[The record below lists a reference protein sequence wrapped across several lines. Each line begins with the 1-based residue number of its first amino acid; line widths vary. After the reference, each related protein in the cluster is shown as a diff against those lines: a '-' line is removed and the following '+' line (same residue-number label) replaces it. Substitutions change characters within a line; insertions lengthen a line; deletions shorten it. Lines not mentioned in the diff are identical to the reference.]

1 MKYCSNCG
9 EQNFDNARF
18 CVKCGCEIN
27 APVTP
32 TPTINTTSSENTFQN
47 SEQMPT
53 TYLWQSILVTILCCL
68 PLGIPAIVY
77 ASKVDNLFLRGDI
90 VGAERASRTARS
102 FCIWGLLTA
111 LILLLFYVIIVAIW
125 GNVTWTVG
133 F

>member
-9 EQNFDNARF
+9 EQNSDDARF
-18 CVKCGCEIN
+18 CTKCGFEMS
-27 APVTP
+27 TP
-32 TPTINTTSSENTFQN
+32 SSTPYVNTTSSENIFQN
-47 SEQMPT
+47 SKQMPT

-111 LILLLFYVIIVAIW
+111 LILLLLYVIIVAIW
-125 GNVTWTVG
+125 GSVTWTVG